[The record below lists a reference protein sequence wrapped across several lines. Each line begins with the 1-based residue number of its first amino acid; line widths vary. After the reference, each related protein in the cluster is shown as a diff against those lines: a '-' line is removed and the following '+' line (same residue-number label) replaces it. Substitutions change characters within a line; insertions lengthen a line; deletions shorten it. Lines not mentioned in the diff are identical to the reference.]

1 MTGAG
6 PRIGIFGSAFDPPH
20 NAHVALVK
28 AALEQLALD
37 RLLIFPTGQA
47 WHKARVLSEPAHRL
61 AMARLAFEGMDRVEV
76 DAREMQRAGPT
87 YTVDTL
93 TEVQAESPGAQLF
106 LIIGGDQAAALPSWH
121 RWREILETAI
131 ISIASRDP
139 STLGSAQSGTE
150 FPVSAVEN
158 GHFQPLRLPL
168 MNLSATD
175 VRARAAAGLGIDHLV
190 PAAVA
195 RYIDQHHLYLAP

>member
-1 MTGAG
+1 
-6 PRIGIFGSAFDPPH
+6 
-20 NAHVALVK
+20 
-28 AALEQLALD
+28 
-37 RLLIFPTGQA
+37 
-47 WHKARVLSEPAHRL
+47 
-61 AMARLAFEGMDRVEV
+61 MASRGFKV
-76 DAREMQRAGPT
+76 DAREMQRPGPT
-87 YTVDTL
+87 YTIDTL

-106 LIIGGDQAAALPSWH
+106 LIVGGDQAAALPSWH

-139 STLGSAQSGTE
+139 STLGSALSGTE

-190 PAAVA
+190 PEAVA

>member
-61 AMARLAFEGMDRVEV
+61 AMA
-76 DAREMQRAGPT
+76 Q
-87 YTVDTL
+87 
-93 TEVQAESPGAQLF
+93 QLF
-106 LIIGGDQAAALPSWH
+106 LIVGGDQAAALPSWH

-139 STLGSAQSGTE
+139 STLGSVQSGTE

-168 MNLSATD
+168 MNISATD

-190 PAAVA
+190 PEAVA

>member
-1 MTGAG
+1 MRGAG

-20 NAHVALVK
+20 NAHVALVE

-37 RLLIFPTGQA
+37 RLLVFPTGQA
-47 WHKARVLSEPAHRL
+47 WHKARVLSEATHRL
-61 AMARLAFEGMDRVEV
+61 AMARLAFAGRDRVEV
-76 DAREMQRAGPT
+76 DAREMQRPGPT

-93 TEVQAESPGAQLF
+93 TEVQAQNPGAQLV
-106 LIIGGDQAAALPSWH
+106 LIVGGDQAAALPGWY
-121 RWREILETAI
+121 RWRDILEIAI

-139 STLGSAQSGTE
+139 STLGTAQSGTE

-168 MNLSATD
+168 MNLSATN